1 MASKETAKSV
11 VIEEEKKQQ
20 EEEAE
25 NAVGG
30 GGDEADAPPQ
40 TPAEEEPDTVGM
52 YSVWAIPPD
61 YVLPSLHLV
70 MTQLSERYA
79 GPPFQPHV
87 TVLGAHPVLRS
98 KAQQSLQQLCAT
110 LLPYTFK
117 ITGVTSDLKFHQCVY
132 LTMEPTQEVG
142 LSVCLS
148 LLLLLLLVSSLSCP
162 FFFPP
167 LLSRNSLFEEH
178 VTKIIMVY
186 DFTI

>member
-1 MASKETAKSV
+1 MASKETAKAV
-11 VIEEEKKQQ
+11 VIEEEKKQL
-20 EEEAE
+20 EEEAA

-30 GGDEADAPPQ
+30 GGDEADVPPQ

-61 YVLPSLHLV
+61 CILPSLHSV

-110 LLPYTFK
+110 TLPYTFK
-117 ITGVTSDLKFHQCVY
+117 VTGVTTDLKFHQCVY

-148 LLLLLLLVSSLSCP
+148 VSTSSSSSFVLFPFLPIFLFTTSLLQLTPWRTCNQNHNGP
-162 FFFPP
+162 WF
-167 LLSRNSLFEEH
+167 
-178 VTKIIMVY
+178 
-186 DFTI
+186 

>member
-11 VIEEEKKQQ
+11 VIEEDKKQQ

-132 LTMEPTQEVG
+132 LTMEPTQEV
-142 LSVCLS
+142 
-148 LLLLLLLVSSLSCP
+148 
-162 FFFPP
+162 
-167 LLSRNSLFEEH
+167 RN
-178 VTKIIMVY
+178 V
-186 DFTI
+186 